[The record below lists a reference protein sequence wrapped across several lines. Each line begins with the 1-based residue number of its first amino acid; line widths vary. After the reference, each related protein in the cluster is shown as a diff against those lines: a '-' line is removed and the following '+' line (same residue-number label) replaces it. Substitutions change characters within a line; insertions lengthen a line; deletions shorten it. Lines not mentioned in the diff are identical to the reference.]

1 MQASAMAPVAPPC
14 RIIREVLVELTSK
27 AFVNV
32 ASIVA
37 LVIFNTG
44 DAFTQEQPQGSAI
57 VRTPHEEAKSHAN
70 FPEFQSTA

>member
-1 MQASAMAPVAPPC
+1 MAPAAPPC
-14 RIIREVLVELTSK
+14 RIIREVLVELTSE

-44 DAFTQEQPQGSAI
+44 DAFTQEQPRGSAI
-57 VRTPHEEAKSHAN
+57 VRTPHEEGKSHAN
-70 FPEFQSTA
+70 SPEFQSGA